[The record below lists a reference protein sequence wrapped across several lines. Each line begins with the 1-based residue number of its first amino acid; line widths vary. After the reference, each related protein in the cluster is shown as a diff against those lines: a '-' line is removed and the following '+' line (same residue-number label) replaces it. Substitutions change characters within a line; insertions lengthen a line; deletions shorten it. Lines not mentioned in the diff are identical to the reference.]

1 MFEELQNIIHTLEA
15 TQGNAR
21 LIMVFTLSLITLTIV
36 AGVWLFIVWLYRL
49 PELGA
54 VGTVTLFFLGTIA
67 HCIFWYQLASPAIES
82 AGATSGVV
90 GRIITGFFWLVF
102 TVGSYIFTFYAACGV
117 HYKIAQARP

>member
-90 GRIITGFFWLVF
+90 GLIITGFFLASFHSRFIYLHVLCRVWCSL
-102 TVGSYIFTFYAACGV
+102 
-117 HYKIAQARP
+117 